1 MKIIDFYKKGNV
13 VRFYLGEDDLAK
25 WWGDDW
31 NDSPY
36 DYNAGEVYDQYVSG
50 YRDIA
55 FAFDD
60 MVLEPCDGI
69 LNCEWCKEDM
79 IKRRVPCIIVVP
91 KEIEDESWYGR
102 DFAHWVGVDGIKKY
116 YFGDEMEPEKME
128 DRKQ

>member
-1 MKIIDFYKKGNV
+1 MKIIDFCKKGNV
-13 VRFYLGEDDLAK
+13 VRFYLGKDDLVE

-31 NDSPY
+31 DDAPY
-36 DYNAGEVYDQYVSG
+36 DCNAEEVYDEYVSG
-50 YRDIA
+50 HRDIA

-60 MVLEPCDGI
+60 MVLEPCDGT
-69 LNCEWCKEDM
+69 LNCGWSKEDM

-91 KEIEDESWYGR
+91 KEIEDDGWCER